1 MPNYIKN
8 RLTIIGNTKDV
19 FAFVK
24 SKETVFDFNKI
35 IPMPK
40 ELEIEDSSTG
50 DLVAELL
57 LLKGMSSFPNQR
69 KINEIEKRL
78 YGYNQLNEAMDLG
91 KKYIANIAKYGHK
104 TWYGWRSENWGTK
117 WNAIEPS
124 VIAKNCIQFD
134 TAWAGVIKL
143 IEKLSTIFPEST
155 FEYKYSDED
164 TGCNCGRGTIKN
176 GVSEMEFPENYSREA
191 YELAFELRP
200 DNAKY
205 YKLEDGHYVN
215 KEDEE

>member
-8 RLTIIGNTKDV
+8 RLTVKEKAGEV
-19 FAFVK
+19 FAFLK
-24 SKETVFDFNKI
+24 GDESAIDFNKI
-35 IPMPK
+35 IPMPESLNIDETSLGDEGIKYLYLSETEDLFRGK
-40 ELEIEDSSTG
+40 EIDEIKNR
-50 DLVAELL
+50 LI
-57 LLKGMSSFPNQR
+57 QR
-69 KINEIEKRL
+69 KQFEEAIE
-78 YGYNQLNEAMDLG
+78 LG
-91 KKYIANIAKYGHK
+91 KKYLLNIANTESK
-104 TWYGWRSENWGTK
+104 TWYDWSRKNWGTK